1 MLAFYQTGEAAVNL
15 SMRTLKTTRNNKP
28 SDEHHTLKSFN
39 DLTTAQLRLPGAAN
53 PSGPSQAR
61 KAGPVQAEDSR
72 QVESTVASPGPE
84 VIKESPLELTVVQ
97 IDHRFKIVGLRHS
110 FKHQSSMDKLVL
122 VRAHSEYFFNR
133 QISNNV

>member
-1 MLAFYQTGEAAVNL
+1 MHSIFKQSGKITDIFYLQISILSFFLSHIAIFILFIMLAFYQTGEAAVNL
-15 SMRTLKTTRNNKP
+15 SMRNLKTMRNNKP

-72 QVESTVASPGPE
+72 QV
-84 VIKESPLELTVVQ
+84 
-97 IDHRFKIVGLRHS
+97 
-110 FKHQSSMDKLVL
+110 
-122 VRAHSEYFFNR
+122 
-133 QISNNV
+133 